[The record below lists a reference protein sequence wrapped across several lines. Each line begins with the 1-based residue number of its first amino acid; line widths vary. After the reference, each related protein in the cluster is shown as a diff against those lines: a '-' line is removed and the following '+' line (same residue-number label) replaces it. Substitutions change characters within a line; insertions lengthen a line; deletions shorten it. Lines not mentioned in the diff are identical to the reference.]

1 MWVDGKGVLHT
12 VALPDPTDVMTGEF
26 RRGLDSLLAAERERL
41 SDIVEDVQA
50 RLLEMDW
57 SHVNRSES
65 GIEATPP
72 RDLLRGAVRTFDD
85 VSDAIERVQERWRL
99 DVALALEDY
108 ID

>member
-12 VALPDPTDVMTGEF
+12 VALPDPTDVMAGEF
-26 RRGLDSLLAAERERL
+26 CRGLDSLLVDEREHLR
-41 SDIVEDVQA
+41 DIVEDVQT

-57 SHVNRSES
+57 SHMNRSEFDVES
-65 GIEATPP
+65 TPP
-72 RDLLRGAVRTFDD
+72 RDLLHGAVQTSVD

>member
-26 RRGLDSLLAAERERL
+26 CRGLDSLLVAERERL
-41 SDIVEDVQA
+41 RGIIEDVQA

-57 SHVNRSES
+57 SHMNRSEVDVDS
-65 GIEATPP
+65 TPP
-72 RDLLRGAVRTFDD
+72 RELLHGAVQTSDD
-85 VSDAIERVQERWRL
+85 VSDAIERVPERWRL